1 MEYRYAPIYKY
12 LAILVIFFL
21 FLNHY
26 KSIRDELFLPIV
38 VIFITVI
45 IIIDHMVILNHPRIT
60 ADNKEHFEDELME
73 KNNNTYLDDNF
84 TDTDTDSKLYTD
96 IDSLD
101 DIEEE
106 ELKALKK
113 AKIRKAKQEKHK
125 NEEDE
130 DLEYTIPRSK
140 KSCKTCAF

>member
-1 MEYRYAPIYKY
+1 
-12 LAILVIFFL
+12 
-21 FLNHY
+21 
-26 KSIRDELFLPIV
+26 
-38 VIFITVI
+38 
-45 IIIDHMVILNHPRIT
+45 MVILNHPRIT